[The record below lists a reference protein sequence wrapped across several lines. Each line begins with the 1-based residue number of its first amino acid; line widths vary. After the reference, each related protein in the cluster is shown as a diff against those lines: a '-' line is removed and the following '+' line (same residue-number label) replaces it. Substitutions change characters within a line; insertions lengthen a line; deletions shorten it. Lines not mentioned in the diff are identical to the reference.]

1 MTLERNFICYLAAK
15 KAIDD
20 RALNRNVLDTL
31 RANLP
36 AQTVDAPLRVIEVGA
51 GTGTM
56 FEYLIER
63 GILRH
68 AQYTAI
74 DQDVDSIAELNR
86 RLIHPPGVTI
96 ESETIDVFD
105 FITRERGRRSW
116 DVLIAKAFLDLLDL
130 ACALPQLF
138 ALLRPGGLFYFT
150 INFDGATIFEPV
162 IDAAFDSEIE
172 RLYHQTMDERVTNGA
187 RSGDSR
193 TGRRMFYRLRE
204 CGAEILQAGSSDWVL
219 FAGKTGFSND
229 EAYFLHFIIDTVRG
243 ALEHH
248 PDLIDRRAQFID
260 WIARRHRQIDEGTLV
275 YIAHQLDFVGRRFV
289 QSTGFD

>member
-1 MTLERNFICYLAAK
+1 MTFDRNFIRYLAAK
-15 KAIDD
+15 KSIDD
-20 RALNRNVLDTL
+20 RALNRNVLDVL
-31 RANLP
+31 RANLS
-36 AQTVDAPLRVIEVGA
+36 AQTIDAPLRVIEVGA

-56 FEYLIER
+56 LEYLIER
-63 GILRH
+63 DILTH
-68 AQYTAI
+68 AKYTAI
-74 DQDVDSIAELNR
+74 DLDAASIAELNR
-86 RLIHPPGVTI
+86 RLVCPPGVTI
-96 ESETIDVFD
+96 ESEAIDVFD
-105 FITRERGRRSW
+105 FIARERGRRTW
-116 DVLIAKAFLDLLDL
+116 DVLVAKAFLDMLDP

-162 IDAAFDSEIE
+162 IDAAFDGEIE

-193 TGRRMFYRLRE
+193 TGRRMFHRLHE

-219 FAGKTGFSND
+219 FAGKSGFSND
-229 EAYFLHFIIDTVRG
+229 EAYFLHFIIDTARG

-248 PDLIDRRAQFID
+248 PELIDRRAQFSD

-275 YIAHQLDFVGRRFV
+275 YIAHQLDFVGRR
-289 QSTGFD
+289 